1 MIRTP
6 PQSRADRL
14 AIMREALDRGVEAAD
29 ECIVIVSRCRR
40 CGAEARYRSATD
52 STTQPD
58 EPCTGGLAHE
68 WAFAGRS
75 VVVGDQP
82 WLGNVPG
89 QKAPG
94 LHSLRKGDSVHVGRR
109 SFTAPADGVY
119 ALPHPT
125 VEPWVP
131 VMRGDFRPTGDGEFV
146 RTSPLVRL
154 EPSSPT
160 PSKASRKAE
169 RERQRQAIRAARAA
183 RSRQG

>member
-1 MIRTP
+1 MIRTAP
-6 PQSRADRL
+6 TSRAERL
-14 AIMREALDRGVEAAD
+14 AAMREALDRGTEAEG
-29 ECIVIVSRCRR
+29 ECIVLVSRCQR
-40 CGAEARYRSATD
+40 CGAESRHRAATD
-52 STTQPD
+52 STMQPD

-68 WAFAGRS
+68 WVFAGRS

-89 QKAPG
+89 QRATG
-94 LHSLRKGDSVHVGRR
+94 LHSLRRGDSVHVGRR

-146 RTSPLVRL
+146 RTAPLVRL

-160 PSKASRKAE
+160 PSKASRKAD
-169 RERQRQAIRAARAA
+169 RERQRQAIRAARAKRA
-183 RSRQG
+183 QP